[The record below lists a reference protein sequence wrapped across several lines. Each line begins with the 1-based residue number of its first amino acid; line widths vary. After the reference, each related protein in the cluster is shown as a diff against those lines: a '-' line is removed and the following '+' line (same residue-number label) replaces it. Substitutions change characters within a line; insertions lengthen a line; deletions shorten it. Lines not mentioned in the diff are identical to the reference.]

1 MINKTPP
8 EGHLNDLIKQVQNLL
23 HTLLEVQKAQQQLP
37 SMKKHRHGS
46 RSASSLNIQ
55 QDPDQDQDPNP
66 LKAIVEQL
74 EFIATEAARLQAE
87 FSNPDTVAT
96 ARNQLNIKQRT
107 TVL

>member
-23 HTLLEVQKAQQQLP
+23 HTLLEVQKPQHQLP
-37 SMKKHRHGS
+37 SMKKHGHGS
-46 RSASSLNIQ
+46 RSTSILNIQ
-55 QDPDQDQDPNP
+55 QDPDQDQDQYPST
-66 LKAIVEQL
+66 AIIEKL

-87 FSNPDTVAT
+87 FRKSNIVGT
-96 ARNQLNIKQRT
+96 ARNQLNIRQGT